1 MFFCSFLLEDSHKN
15 RHSQLERIIFS
26 ENFLKEE
33 NGSDLRADPT
43 GVAST
48 GGSEAQLRHR
58 KHVQVLIRSVIQSG
72 PSGRRTLFVDI
83 KLKVLPQYKS
93 LIQGVPSELRPGLG

>member
-1 MFFCSFLLEDSHKN
+1 MFIFSFLLEDSHKN

-43 GVAST
+43 GLGVT

-58 KHVQVLIRSVIQSG
+58 KHVQVYLASVG
-72 PSGRRTLFVDI
+72 DGRRRSTPP
-83 KLKVLPQYKS
+83 KVQT
-93 LIQGVPSELRPGLG
+93 